1 VLVTVV
7 DVNDNKP
14 VFSELIY
21 YGAVTE
27 RAAVDSVVMVVLAT
41 DDDELVNNVTFVTQT
56 FTLV

>member
-1 VLVTVV
+1 MV